1 MSAINWTE
9 EVAKRKDDLIR
20 DTQQF
25 LQIKSVWEEESAKE
39 GAPFGEG
46 VEKALSFMLHK
57 GETEGFASKNLEGY
71 AGHLEMGQGEEL
83 VGILCHV
90 DVVPEG
96 DGWTTPA
103 YSADIRDGKIFARG
117 AIDDKGPT
125 MAAYYA
131 MKIVKEL
138 GLPLSKRVRMI
149 LGTDEESNWKCVD
162 HYFKNEEMPT
172 IGFAPDAD
180 FPIINAEKGISDI
193 QVVQSG
199 SEEKKGTYE
208 LVSFESGRRLNM
220 VPDFAEA
227 IITGEDVN
235 ALRVAYE
242 EYLQTAKKIGE
253 AIVEGNTVTLQ
264 IKGISA
270 HGSTPEKG
278 ENAGLLLAN
287 FLTTVALDGKGA
299 SFASF
304 VIETFTGDILGEK
317 AGISYKDD
325 ISGPLTVNVGR
336 LSYTKENGGNLGL
349 NVRYPVTTNF
359 EEMITKLK
367 GYVGTHGFA
376 VADYSN
382 SRSHHVDKDHVLIR
396 TLQRVYEEQ
405 TGEKAELLAIGGG
418 TYARSLKAGVAFG
431 PLFPGKEE
439 LAHQK
444 DEYIEIE
451 DLLKATAIYA
461 QAIHELAK

>member
-57 GETEGFASKNLEGY
+57 GELEGFSSKNLEGY

-103 YSADIRDGKIFARG
+103 YSADIREGKIFARG

-125 MAAYYA
+125 MATYYA

-193 QVVQSG
+193 QVVQNG
-199 SEEKKGTYE
+199 SEEKKGVYE

-220 VPDFAEA
+220 VPDFAKA
-227 IITGEDVN
+227 VITGEDVN
-235 ALRVAYE
+235 ALTVAYE
-242 EYLQTAKKIGE
+242 EYLKTAKK
-253 AIVEGNTVTLQ
+253 
-264 IKGISA
+264 
-270 HGSTPEKG
+270 
-278 ENAGLLLAN
+278 
-287 FLTTVALDGKGA
+287 
-299 SFASF
+299 
-304 VIETFTGDILGEK
+304 
-317 AGISYKDD
+317 
-325 ISGPLTVNVGR
+325 
-336 LSYTKENGGNLGL
+336 
-349 NVRYPVTTNF
+349 
-359 EEMITKLK
+359 
-367 GYVGTHGFA
+367 
-376 VADYSN
+376 
-382 SRSHHVDKDHVLIR
+382 
-396 TLQRVYEEQ
+396 
-405 TGEKAELLAIGGG
+405 
-418 TYARSLKAGVAFG
+418 
-431 PLFPGKEE
+431 
-439 LAHQK
+439 
-444 DEYIEIE
+444 
-451 DLLKATAIYA
+451 
-461 QAIHELAK
+461 